1 MMTVSA
7 PKMNT
12 QKQALRDFPW
22 WIAILAVAGA
32 LFIFYL
38 ALNEEARA
46 YYASAFAFIW
56 PGVFVTLQVTFFA
69 YILAL
74 IIGLL
79 VGLLRLSTNPVIFN
93 LATVYVEVMRG
104 LPMLV
109 IVLYAG
115 FVVRPMIRDLSGGV
129 LDPSMMAGAIVGLGF
144 GYG

>member
-1 MMTVSA
+1 MTVSA

-69 YILAL
+69 YRC
-74 IIGLL
+74 
-79 VGLLRLSTNPVIFN
+79 V
-93 LATVYVEVMRG
+93 
-104 LPMLV
+104 
-109 IVLYAG
+109 
-115 FVVRPMIRDLSGGV
+115 
-129 LDPSMMAGAIVGLGF
+129 
-144 GYG
+144 